1 MRTVAALVASLA
13 MALAALG
20 IAVAAPGDG
29 GERARVELLAASGA
43 VRIANSREGHAVF
56 NAAGMR
62 PGEGVSGT
70 VRIGNDGD
78 VRGRFSVRPAGL
90 RDVPGPGGGTLSG
103 HVQMV
108 LFDVTDVQRPLTVYA
123 GPVAAFGAVA
133 VGDIAP
139 GAHRDFL
146 VAATL
151 PASGDNRL
159 QGAGMSL
166 GFEWR
171 AAAVP
176 VATPAPTATPAPA
189 PAVPPVAPAPT
200 AATPGD
206 ALGLPST
213 RSCVKRP
220 RLRVRLRVPGGAS
233 VESATIAV
241 NRKVR
246 ARVTGGR
253 TTVRVKLR
261 GVTRRFKVRV
271 TIVASD
277 GNRYTST
284 RRYRLCKRR

>member
-1 MRTVAALVASLA
+1 MRAAATLIVSLA

-20 IAVAAPGDG
+20 MAVAAPGGG
-29 GERARVELLAASGA
+29 GERPRAQLQAAEGA

-78 VRGRFSVRPAGL
+78 VRGRFSVRPTGL
-90 RDVPGPGGGTLSG
+90 RDVPGVGGARLSD
-103 HVQMV
+103 HVDMV

-123 GPVAAFGAVA
+123 GAVAAFGTVV
-133 VGDIAP
+133 VGEIAP

-146 VAATL
+146 MAATL

-159 QGAGMSL
+159 QGAAMDL

-171 AAAVP
+171 AVAAP
-176 VATPAPTATPAPA
+176 VVTPTPTPTPTPRL
-189 PAVPPVAPAPT
+189 PGPTPTPTPSPRPP
-200 AATPGD
+200 
-206 ALGLPST
+206 PST
-213 RSCVKRP
+213 RSCVKRR
-220 RLRVRLRVPGGAS
+220 RLRVRLRVPGGAR
-233 VESATIAV
+233 VESATIRV
-241 NRKVR
+241 NGKVR
-246 ARVTGGR
+246 ARVKAGR

-261 GVTRRFKVRV
+261 GVRKRRFKVRV
-271 TIVASD
+271 TIHASD
-277 GNRYTST
+277 GALYKST